1 MTAITTVENTAIIER
16 PIGDV
21 WAFASDARNEPRW
34 HTDILEVRSA
44 SGPDGGPY
52 TIWRLG
58 DTLLVTVQFM
68 GRNDYEVEVTGLE
81 EGRRLELTTRTGP
94 MRPTATYHF
103 EPEDGSTRF
112 TRTVEMPF
120 RGPMRLMAPLIRRN
134 LKKRNARF
142 VDNLKSL
149 LEK

>member
-1 MTAITTVENTAIIER
+1 MTATTTVENRAIIER
-16 PIGDV
+16 PIGEV
-21 WAFASDARNEPRW
+21 WAFVSDARNEPRW

-44 SGPDGGPY
+44 SDPDGGPY
-52 TIWRLG
+52 TTWRLG
-58 DTLLVTVQFM
+58 DTILVTVQFM
-68 GRNDYEVEVTGLE
+68 GRMQGEVEITGLE
-81 EGRRLELTTRTGP
+81 EGRRLQFTTRTGP
-94 MRPTATYHF
+94 MRPISTYLF

-112 TRTVEMPF
+112 TRTIEMPF
-120 RGPMRLMAPLIRRN
+120 SGPMRLMAPLIRRN